1 MRAAPIVTGSPP
13 RLGVTLPS
21 LNEDPELSLAVARA
35 AEDAGLDGVFV
46 FDHLFREGPNG
57 KRPALEMTTLLG
69 AVAAETS
76 RVTLGPLVARATV
89 RPVASLVSAT
99 DTLARIAGE
108 RLVVTLGSG
117 DSESKSEQVA
127 YGLTVG
133 TSADRVAALGNTV
146 GSMTGRGYPVWVG
159 GTSSP
164 IRRLAASEADGWN
177 CWNKPVGQFATWVS
191 EVNEVRLESTR
202 AAEGFTCS
210 WGGLALVAATEREAA
225 SKWERIAGAGQS
237 AGGRTDVI
245 RGGPEQVADAL
256 RSYVDAG
263 ADWIVLGLLD
273 SADIESHE
281 ILATLI
287 APLLG

>member
-1 MRAAPIVTGSPP
+1 MTVLSP

-21 LNEDPELSLAVARA
+21 LNEDPELSLAVARS

-46 FDHLFREGPNG
+46 FDHLFRESPSG

-76 RVTLGPLVARATV
+76 RVTLGPLVARVTV

-99 DTLARIAGE
+99 DTLERIAGD
-108 RLVVTLGSG
+108 RLVVALGSG
-117 DSESKSEQVA
+117 DSESKPEQVA

-133 TSADRVAALGNTV
+133 TPADRVATLGNTV
-146 GSMTGRGYPVWVG
+146 GKMMGRGYPVWVG
-159 GTSSP
+159 GTAP
-164 IRRLAASEADGWN
+164 PVRRLAASEADGWN
-177 CWNKPVGQFATWVS
+177 CWNAPVGQFATWVS
-191 EVNEVRLESTR
+191 EARSERLKSTR
-202 AAEGFTCS
+202 TAEDFTIS

-225 SKWERIAGAGQS
+225 SKWERLAGTGQS

-287 APLLG
+287 APLLR